1 MSRSL
6 YQRLFA
12 VLVGALTVAVMIPVA
27 AFSVSA
33 APTVAIPEGYE
44 LVSESADLTLYA
56 HPAGR
61 IRICQHDGQTWWDS
75 ALSDRQIEEAA
86 LNKNWQRNARS
97 LLNLT
102 YAHDNG
108 AGAKDFASI
117 GSADS
122 SVQTAMSIENG
133 TVRFHFDF
141 AYQAISLEMNISLQ
155 DNAVL
160 VSVPDDSVTEGE
172 EAQLMSL
179 EVLPFFGAAKS
190 GTDGYGLVPDGCGAL
205 VRFNNPDHAADAAN
219 VFSWMIYGSRT
230 PDIDRLLTDESG
242 DVSVPVPVF
251 GIKQG
256 QQAFTAIIEQGDT
269 EASVSLYPAGTIP
282 YYRFMSKFHYRY
294 TYTLTGSKISL
305 NNDTSADVRIS
316 RERITGD
323 RSLRYVFTAGED
335 SDYNGMA
342 AVYKNYLN
350 DHQLLN
356 HTDLSATLPLQ
367 LELFM
372 GTTEKRMLFDKYIPM
387 TTYKQA
393 SDMLTDLH
401 TSGVGT
407 IDCLLTGW
415 YKNGKGSNVTRYKA
429 ESKLGGQKGLQAL
442 CEAAIGAGDTL
453 TLQTDP
459 ILIRNASL
467 SENLVRRYAARNESQ
482 LVISSADEKT
492 FLYSTRQLLERFLK
506 RINPLWNSK
515 LQQTGLQLD
524 YVGNILYGDYS
535 RKATVLRSDSLQQ
548 YLQIFEQGKREGLL
562 MVTGGNAYTFADAD
576 RILDIP
582 VKTSGYSIL
591 DEAVP
596 FLQLVLHGNVGYS
609 SIPGN
614 LFNNETKDFLK
625 WVEYGC
631 LPYYRLTGAS
641 AAEMRYT
648 DCNTLYTSQFSQ
660 WQPRATD
667 ICRQMQSALGDTV
680 AAQMVSHR
688 KVVNDVYCTTYD
700 NGIAVYVNYGAVD
713 YPLTEDHPVA
723 AGGYL
728 VVRPEGGNLS

>member
-1 MSRSL
+1 
-6 YQRLFA
+6 
-12 VLVGALTVAVMIPVA
+12 
-27 AFSVSA
+27 
-33 APTVAIPEGYE
+33 
-44 LVSESADLTLYA
+44 
-56 HPAGR
+56 
-61 IRICQHDGQTWWDS
+61 
-75 ALSDRQIEEAA
+75 
-86 LNKNWQRNARS
+86 
-97 LLNLT
+97 
-102 YAHDNG
+102 
-108 AGAKDFASI
+108 
-117 GSADS
+117 
-122 SVQTAMSIENG
+122 
-133 TVRFHFDF
+133 
-141 AYQAISLEMNISLQ
+141 
-155 DNAVL
+155 
-160 VSVPDDSVTEGE
+160 
-172 EAQLMSL
+172 
-179 EVLPFFGAAKS
+179 
-190 GTDGYGLVPDGCGAL
+190 
-205 VRFNNPDHAADAAN
+205 
-219 VFSWMIYGSRT
+219 
-230 PDIDRLLTDESG
+230 
-242 DVSVPVPVF
+242 
-251 GIKQG
+251 
-256 QQAFTAIIEQGDT
+256 
-269 EASVSLYPAGTIP
+269 
-282 YYRFMSKFHYRY
+282 
-294 TYTLTGSKISL
+294 
-305 NNDTSADVRIS
+305 
-316 RERITGD
+316 
-323 RSLRYVFTAGED
+323 
-335 SDYNGMA
+335 
-342 AVYKNYLN
+342 
-350 DHQLLN
+350 
-356 HTDLSATLPLQ
+356 
-367 LELFM
+367 
-372 GTTEKRMLFDKYIPM
+372 
-387 TTYKQA
+387 
-393 SDMLTDLH
+393 MLTDLH